1 MVFDSSL
8 RHPIAIGLGAI
19 AGALSRYYL
28 TLWCAQRFGG
38 AFPYGT
44 FLINLTGCLG
54 MGFFV
59 ALTVDRIVF
68 IPVEIRLM
76 VATGFLGA
84 YTTFSTYGLE
94 SNALLRAGS
103 WTSFGWYWGG
113 SAVLGMM
120 AVQLGRVMAQLLAR

>member
-1 MVFDSSL
+1 MVLDSSL

-59 ALTVDRIVF
+59 ALTLNRIVAV
-68 IPVEIRLM
+68 PLEVRLM
-76 VATGFLGA
+76 VSTGFLGA

-94 SNALLRAGS
+94 STALLRAGS

-120 AVQLGRVMAQLLAR
+120 AVQLGGRVAQFFLK